1 MESASQ
7 ETRDDICRR
16 VLSFAM
22 YTDESELFNR
32 NFVFWTPPPSFLPLL
47 LVSKTFYT
55 LALPYLFRC
64 LIIPDSPPAVQSL
77 RQQLLSHPVLG
88 SAIRRIYLPDEIF
101 SETTMISIFSAA
113 DRLEVVK
120 GLQYAPMR
128 LPSWHDL
135 DQSDTQTSGATLHTF
150 SVQLSSTALPLTL
163 FSPLKVLRSLELSA
177 PNVKFDV
184 TLALGLKSALA
195 TLEDLRLEACDPSL
209 VQLLTCMDLNALR
222 LRTLHS

>member
-1 MESASQ
+1 
-7 ETRDDICRR
+7 
-16 VLSFAM
+16 
-22 YTDESELFNR
+22 
-32 NFVFWTPPPSFLPLL
+32 
-47 LVSKTFYT
+47 
-55 LALPYLFRC
+55 
-64 LIIPDSPPAVQSL
+64 VQSL

-88 SAIRRIYLPDEIF
+88 SAIRRVYLPDEIF
-101 SETTMISIFSAA
+101 SETTMTSIFSAA

-135 DQSDTQTSGATLHTF
+135 DQSDVSGQLHGDTFMALTQTSGATLHTF

-209 VQLLTCMDLNALR
+209 VQLLTCME
-222 LRTLHS
+222 